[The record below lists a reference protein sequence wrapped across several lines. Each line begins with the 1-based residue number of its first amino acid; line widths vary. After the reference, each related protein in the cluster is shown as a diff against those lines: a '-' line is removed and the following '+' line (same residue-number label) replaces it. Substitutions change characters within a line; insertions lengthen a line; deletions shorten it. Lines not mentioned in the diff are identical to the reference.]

1 MSDTVKMY
9 GAPWCGDCV
18 RSKALLD
25 RLNVDYEYLDVDQIP
40 QAKDKAIEISG
51 RQSIPVIVFP
61 DQTFLVEPSDHDLT
75 DKLIES
81 NLLPPSESME

>member
-1 MSDTVKMY
+1 MSESLKMY

-25 RLNVDYEYLDVDQIP
+25 RLNVEYEYLDVDQIP
-40 QAKDKAIEISG
+40 DAKQKAIEISG

-61 DQTFLVEPSDHDLT
+61 DNSYLVEPSDLDLT

-81 NLLPPSESME
+81 NLLPPTESME

>member
-1 MSDTVKMY
+1 MSDSVKMY

-40 QAKDKAIEISG
+40 EAKDKAIEISG

-61 DQTFLVEPSDHDLT
+61 DQTFLVEPSDLDLT

>member
-1 MSDTVKMY
+1 MY

-25 RLNVDYEYLDVDQIP
+25 RLKVNFEYVDVDQDAR
-40 QAKDKAIEISG
+40 AKDKAIAISG

-61 DQTFLVEPSDHDLT
+61 DSTYLVEPSDLDLT
-75 DKLIES
+75 DKLIEA
-81 NLLPPSESME
+81 NLLPSTESME

>member
-61 DQTFLVEPSDHDLT
+61 DQTFLVEPSDLDLT

>member
-1 MSDTVKMY
+1 MSESLKMY

-25 RLNVDYEYLDVDQIP
+25 RLNVEYEYLDVDQIP
-40 QAKDKAIEISG
+40 EAKEKAIEISG

-61 DQTFLVEPSDHDLT
+61 DNSYLVEPSDLDLT

-81 NLLPPSESME
+81 NLLPPTESME

>member
-1 MSDTVKMY
+1 MSESLKMY

-25 RLNVDYEYLDVDQIP
+25 RLNVEYEYLDVDQIP
-40 QAKDKAIEISG
+40 EAKEKAIEISG

-61 DQTFLVEPSDHDLT
+61 DKSYLVEPSDLDLT